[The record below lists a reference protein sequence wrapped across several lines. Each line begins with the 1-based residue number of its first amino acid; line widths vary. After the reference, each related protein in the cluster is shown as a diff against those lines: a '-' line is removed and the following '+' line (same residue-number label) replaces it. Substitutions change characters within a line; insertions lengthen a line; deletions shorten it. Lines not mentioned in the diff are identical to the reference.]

1 MENLKLQPISILD
14 IEWLDK
20 TEYKGLSEERRKELV
35 KDSDKGLYNGEFF
48 RFFIVKR
55 GAENVGVINMR
66 GHGKEVVS
74 VAPEILKEFRGRGFG
89 EESLKIAYSLA
100 KELGFREITAGIRED
115 NLVSIN
121 LHLKLGFKYV
131 KEHASKNGNVLK
143 IYSKLL

>member
-1 MENLKLQPISILD
+1 MKNLKLQPISILD

-20 TEYKGLSEERRKELV
+20 TEYKGLSAERRKELV
-35 KDSDKGLYNGEFF
+35 EDSDRGLYNGEFF
-48 RFFIVKR
+48 RFFIVKS
-55 GAENVGVINMR
+55 GEENVGVINMR

-89 EESLKIAYSLA
+89 EKSLKIAYSLA

-115 NLVSIN
+115 NLASIN

-131 KEHASKNGNVLK
+131 KEHTSKNGNVLK